1 MGDVPHKVT
10 RLSLPAVGH
19 EDHQWTVDAEGPYSR
34 AERARG
40 SGPYRSTVPSP
51 IASYRPKIPMDLA
64 SDLEDA
70 THALVTFDAHAAST
84 LGPESPALGPM
95 SAVLLRT
102 ESSTSSQIENL
113 TAGARQL
120 ALAELDESKSLNA
133 KMIIANVRALEAALS
148 LADQLDESSILT
160 MHRELLIRQP
170 GWEEHAGVYRNQLV
184 WVGGERSSPRG
195 ARHIAPQS
203 TLIRGAMHDL
213 LKFIAHHDLPVLA
226 QTAIAHAQFETI
238 HPFADGNGRT
248 GRALVQAMLR
258 GKGLITHAT
267 APLSAGLLRNT
278 KIYFAALTAFRAGDA
293 APIIREFSSAS
304 RYAAATGTRLVDDL
318 AAEQESARQRLG
330 TLRKHAGAWAVLP
343 HLIAQ
348 PVMNTTYLQEKLGM
362 NAMSAGRALAQLTDA
377 GVLREATG
385 LRRNRVWQQTEILTV
400 LDRYSAGIRR
410 T

>member
-1 MGDVPHKVT
+1 MGDLPHKVT
-10 RLSLPAVGH
+10 RLPIPAVGH
-19 EDHQWTVDAEGPYSR
+19 EDHQWTVYSEGPYSR
-34 AERARG
+34 AERTHG
-40 SGPYRSTVPSP
+40 SGPYRSTVSSP
-51 IASYRPKIPMDLA
+51 IASYRPDFPMDLA

-70 THALVTFDAHAAST
+70 THTLVTFDSHAAST

-102 ESSTSSQIENL
+102 ESSTSSQIEKL

-120 ALAELDESKSLNA
+120 ALAELNESKSLNA

-148 LADQLDESSILT
+148 LADQLDESSILK

-184 WVGGERSSPRG
+184 WVGGERSSPRRAG
-195 ARHIAPQS
+195 HIAPQS
-203 TLIRGAMHDL
+203 TLIKGAMRDL
-213 LKFIAHHDLPVLA
+213 LKFIARDDLPVLA
-226 QTAIAHAQFETI
+226 QAAIAHAQFETI

-267 APLSAGLLRNT
+267 APISAGLLRNT
-278 KIYFAALTAFRAGDA
+278 KIYFAALTAYRAGDA

-304 RYAAATGTRLVDDL
+304 RYAAFTGKRLVDSL
-318 AAEQESARQRLG
+318 AAEQQSARQQLG
-330 TLRKHAGAWAVLP
+330 ALRGHASAWAVLP

-348 PVMNTTYLQEKLGM
+348 PVVNTAYLQEKLGM

-377 GVLREATG
+377 GVLTEATG
-385 LRRNRVWQQTEILTV
+385 LRRNRVWQQSKILSI
-400 LDRYSAGIRR
+400 LDGYAAAIRR

>member
-1 MGDVPHKVT
+1 MGDVSNKAT
-10 RLSLPAVGH
+10 RLSIPVVGH
-19 EDHQWTVDAEGPYSR
+19 DDNLWTVDAEGPYSR
-34 AERARG
+34 AERTRG

-51 IASYRPKIPMDLA
+51 IAKYRPEFPTDLA

-70 THALVTFDAHAAST
+70 THALVTFDSHSAT
-84 LGPESPALGPM
+84 PLGSESPALGPM

-133 KMIIANVRALEAALS
+133 KMIIANVRALEAALH
-148 LADQLDESSILT
+148 LADQLDESTILT

-195 ARHIAPQS
+195 AVHIAPQS
-203 TLIRGAMHDL
+203 ILIKGAMRDL
-213 LKFIAHHDLPVLA
+213 LKFIARNDLPVLA
-226 QTAIAHAQFETI
+226 QAAIAHAQFETI
-238 HPFADGNGRT
+238 HPFSDGNGRT

-267 APLSAGLLRNT
+267 APISAGLLRNT
-278 KIYFAALTAFRAGDA
+278 KIYFAALTAYRSGDA
-293 APIIREFSSAS
+293 APIVREFSSAS
-304 RYAAATGTRLVDDL
+304 RYAASTGKRLVDSL
-318 AAEQESARQRLG
+318 AAEQESARHRLG
-330 TLRKHAGAWAVLP
+330 ILRKQAGAWAVLP

-348 PVMNTTYLQEKLGM
+348 PVVNTSYLQEKLGM
-362 NAMSAGRALAQLTDA
+362 NAMSAGRALTQLTDA
-377 GVLREATG
+377 GVLTEATG
-385 LRRNRVWQQTEILTV
+385 LRRNRVWQQ
-400 LDRYSAGIRR
+400 AGILSILDGYAANIRR
-410 T
+410 A